1 MNLGPMEI
9 GVLLIV
15 MLFVFGPKR
24 IPELGKSIG
33 EALTGFRK
41 ATSEGLEPATKS
53 EPKLDSKSEAKL
65 DSKPETQSAPKLED

>member
-9 GVLLIV
+9 GVLLVI
-15 MLFVFGPKR
+15 MIFVFGPKR

-41 ATSEGLEPATKS
+41 ATQESLEPEEKKEEAT
-53 EPKLDSKSEAKL
+53 
-65 DSKPETQSAPKLED
+65 TV

>member
-9 GVLLIV
+9 GVLLVI
-15 MLFVFGPKR
+15 MIFIFGPKR

-41 ATSEGLEPATKS
+41 ATQESLEPES
-53 EPKLDSKSEAKL
+53 ESE
-65 DSKPETQSAPKLED
+65 SAPALEKKKEEEKTTA